1 LSIYGSDDVESE
13 GNARQRRERTHSAAD
28 RPREKLARI
37 GASGLGDNELL
48 ALVLGHGRRGQS
60 ALTLAAALLARAGGV
75 TGLPA
80 VMLGD
85 LRQEAGVGV
94 ARAAQVV
101 AAIELGRR
109 TLCPAPPRRRFLRP
123 NECAQWLLPQ
133 YGGRP
138 VEQFGV
144 VLLDARRGVI
154 AARIVS
160 TGSVDAS
167 TADPREIFREAILA
181 RAAGVVVFHN
191 HPSGDPTPSA
201 EDVAVTRRL
210 VAAATILGVEMVD
223 HLVLGAGRYFSFHE
237 HAGPSWKT

>member
-1 LSIYGSDDVESE
+1 M
-13 GNARQRRERTHSAAD
+13 RQGRERTPAADD
-28 RPREKLARI
+28 RPREKLARV
-37 GASGLGDNELL
+37 GAGGLGDTELL
-48 ALVLGHGRRGQS
+48 ALVLGQGRRGQS
-60 ALTLAAALLARAGGV
+60 ALALAAALLARAGGV

-80 VMLGD
+80 VMLED
-85 LRQEAGVGV
+85 LRQEAGIGI

-123 NECAQWLLPQ
+123 NECAEWLLPQ
-133 YGGRP
+133 FGGRP

-144 VLLDARRGVI
+144 VLLDARRGVM

-167 TADPREIFREAILA
+167 SADPREVFREAILA
-181 RAAGVVVFHN
+181 RAAAVVVFHN
-191 HPSGDPTPSA
+191 HPSGDPTPSS

-210 VAAATILGVEMVD
+210 VAAAAIVGIDLID
-223 HLVLGAGRYFSFHE
+223 HLILGAGRYFSFYE
-237 HAGPSWKT
+237 HSGPSWKG

>member
-1 LSIYGSDDVESE
+1 M
-13 GNARQRRERTHSAAD
+13 RQWRERTPEADD
-28 RPREKLARI
+28 RPREKLARV
-37 GASGLGDNELL
+37 GAGGLGDSELL
-48 ALVLGHGRRGQS
+48 ALVLGQGRRGQS
-60 ALTLAAALLARAGGV
+60 ALALAAALLARAGGV

-80 VMLGD
+80 AMLED
-85 LRQEAGVGV
+85 LRQEAGVGL

-123 NECAQWLLPQ
+123 NECAEWLLPQ
-133 YGGRP
+133 FGGRP

-144 VLLDARRGVI
+144 VLLDARRGVM

-181 RAAGVVVFHN
+181 RAAAVVVFHN
-191 HPSGDPTPSA
+191 HPSGDPTPSS

-210 VAAATILGVEMVD
+210 VAAAAVIGIDLID
-223 HLVLGAGRYFSFHE
+223 HLILGAGRYFSFHE
-237 HAGPSWKT
+237 HSGPSWKA